1 MAVNADF
8 LRYVLDQ
15 LAGLGR
21 VTARRMFGGVGLYY
35 EERFF
40 GLIAGD
46 TLYLKVNDSNRSDY
60 EARSMSRFRPFPDKP
75 YWSMTY
81 YELPADLIAQAPAD
95 PRDSARL
102 LTLDR
107 ATGELGQRT
116 FRDLPELLA
125 PGDLLVLNDSRVLHA
140 RLLGHRQSTGGRW
153 EGLFLRAF
161 PDGTWELMAKTGG
174 KPSPGEAIAFLR
186 GHGIAITWNPAAAA
200 LQAHATET
208 AKTVTVK
215 AS

>member
-21 VTARRMFGGVGLYY
+21 VTARRMFGGVGLYH

-81 YELPADLIAQAPAD
+81 YELPADALEDAD
-95 PRDSARL
+95 ECAAWARKS
-102 LTLDR
+102 
-107 ATGELGQRT
+107 
-116 FRDLPELLA
+116 
-125 PGDLLVLNDSRVLHA
+125 V
-140 RLLGHRQSTGGRW
+140 
-153 EGLFLRAF
+153 
-161 PDGTWELMAKTGG
+161 
-174 KPSPGEAIAFLR
+174 AIA
-186 GHGIAITWNPAAAA
+186 AVAAKPATVKPAAAKPTRTKLA
-200 LQAHATET
+200 GIKRAAVKRT
-208 AKTVTVK
+208 AVK
-215 AS
+215 PARTKPTARRGKRRGR